1 MKFLYLGIV
10 TVCTFLIAVYSFG
23 VLMPCK
29 VPIRYGIGTIDS
41 QFGVS
46 KEEVRQAA
54 ADAVSVWSSV
64 SNRTLF
70 LYDETASLKINLI
83 FDERHQRF
91 QTKEM
96 WRAELSRLELVFKSA
111 ENILKQTETT
121 YNKEIATLEQLK
133 DEYANIVAE
142 LQVYEE
148 SEGVSLR
155 SQRRLFSEMQ
165 RLERVIA
172 QKVDDINVIV
182 RTMNDLAEQIN
193 RGVELYNDEARR
205 FNLQFG
211 NGEAFTQG
219 VFSRDTI
226 NIYTFKNKNEL
237 VWVLAHELGHAL
249 GLGHIEDEKS
259 VMYYMLGDREVAPTL
274 TESDKREFVRVCH
287 SDNSMQA
294 QFSFISTPFIQ
305 FINDVINIF

>member
-1 MKFLYLGIV
+1 MV
-10 TVCTFLIAVYSFG
+10 AVYSFG
-23 VLMPCK
+23 SLVPCK
-29 VPIRYGIGTIDS
+29 VPIRYSIGTIDG

-46 KEEVRQAA
+46 KEEIRHAA
-54 ADAVSVWSSV
+54 TEAVSVWSSV

-70 LYDETASLKINLI
+70 LYDEDASLKINLI

-96 WRAELSRLELVFKSA
+96 WKSELGRLEAAFKSA
-111 ENILKQTETT
+111 ENSLKKTESI
-121 YNKEIATLEQLK
+121 YNKEIQTLEQLK
-133 DEYANIVAE
+133 EEYANIVAQ
-142 LQVYEE
+142 LQ
-148 SEGVSLR
+148 STSDDEGFTLR
-155 SQRRLFSEMQ
+155 SERRLLSEMQ
-165 RLERVIA
+165 RLERIIA
-172 QKVDDINVIV
+172 QKVDEINGMV
-182 RTMNDLAEQIN
+182 RTMNDMAEQIN

-237 VWVLAHELGHAL
+237 IWVLAHEFGHAL

-259 VMYYMLGDREVAPTL
+259 VMYYMLGDREAAPTL
-274 TESDKREFVRVCH
+274 TENDKREFVRVCH
-287 SDNSMQA
+287 SDNSIQA
-294 QFSFISTPFIQ
+294 QFSYISTPFIQ
-305 FINDVINIF
+305 FINDVLRIF